1 MMPQFGKLVVVAGL
15 MLVAL
20 GLLVWAGDKIPGNLT
35 WRGKNTTVFFPL
47 GACLLVSVVGSLL
60 LLLMQRR

>member
-1 MMPQFGKLVVVAGL
+1 MPQFGKLLVVAGL

-47 GACLLVSVVGSLL
+47 GACLLVSVAGSLVIWF
-60 LLLMQRR
+60 MQRR